1 METTQAER
9 ERTAFSEDSEL
20 VRARSR
26 IGSLYSYV
34 RRSPNSLRHYKR
46 WYDLIESTCRGARA
60 LEIGC
65 GQGGD
70 CLRMA
75 RWGAVEV
82 HGLEVAV
89 DELAVAR
96 GYEGPTLRFF
106 EHDLHEPWPHVYDLI
121 IGRSVLHHLDYR
133 RVLPRLYKDNL
144 RPGGRMLFMEP
155 LGDGLLMRL
164 YWRFGT
170 QFHTSDEAPLRRPD
184 IDWFRREFTD
194 FTLQPINYVSL
205 PVSVVTWLIGLP
217 PDNALTRLADR
228 LDMRLAASAPGMDT
242 SHRSALLEIRK
253 PASAGA

>member
-1 METTQAER
+1 METTRAER
-9 ERTAFSEDSEL
+9 ERTAFAEDSDL
-20 VRARSR
+20 YKARRR
-26 IGSLYSYV
+26 ISGLYSYV
-34 RRSPNSLRHYKR
+34 RRSPNSVRHYQR
-46 WYDLIESTCRGARA
+46 WYSLIESTCRGAHA

-70 CLRMA
+70 CLRMT
-75 RWGAVEV
+75 RWGAAEV
-82 HGLEVAV
+82 HGIEVAV

-96 GYEGPTLRFF
+96 TYEGPHLRFF
-106 EHDLHEPWPHVYDLI
+106 EHDLHEPWPHAYDLI

-133 RVLPRLYKDNL
+133 RVLPRLYRENL

-170 QFHTSDEAPLRRPD
+170 RFHTSDEAPLRQRD
-184 IDWFRREFTD
+184 VDWFRREFVD

-205 PVSVVTWLIGLP
+205 PVSVMTWLIGMQ
-217 PDNALTRLADR
+217 PDNVLTRAADR
-228 LDMRLAASAPGMDT
+228 LDMRLASRAPGIHT

-253 PASAGA
+253 PEGQA